1 MSEVQLG
8 RIEAKLDK
16 ALENEAK
23 RNILVEKRLST
34 SEVRIKVLMVGVLT
48 IGTFIFDLIKKKL
61 GM

>member
-23 RNILVEKRLST
+23 RNIQVEKRLAT
-34 SEVRIKVLMVGVLT
+34 SEVRIKVLMVSVLT